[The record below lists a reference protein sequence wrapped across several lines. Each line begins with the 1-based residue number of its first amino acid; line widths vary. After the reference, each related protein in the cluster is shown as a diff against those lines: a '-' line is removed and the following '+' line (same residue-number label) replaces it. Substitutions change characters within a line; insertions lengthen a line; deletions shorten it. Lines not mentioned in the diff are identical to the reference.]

1 MPECQNTR
9 ITRVKIKNCENG
21 LEWATFCHFIDYFIA
36 HSEAK
41 RKNLIETEFFFAS
54 PVGCSPHRH
63 RNEDDNE
70 QNCMFFACIE
80 NQFPSPARH
89 APTHRMENNPR
100 LCAIRFSAF
109 RIDVFQ
115 LSHSAYVTIP
125 ETRIC
130 SLGNDF
136 LFRRACACAPLRLA
150 DERGRQKNN
159 AKNQN
164 DVR

>member
-1 MPECQNTR
+1 MGLSERLSVISSIILSHTAKPS
-9 ITRVKIKNCENG
+9 VKIWSKRSFFLLLLLAVRHIG
-21 LEWATFCHFIDYFIA
+21 IAT
-36 HSEAK
+36 K
-41 RKNLIETEFFFAS
+41 MTTNK
-54 PVGCSPHRH
+54 
-63 RNEDDNE
+63 
-70 QNCMFFACIE
+70 NCMFFACIE